1 MFRKILTKIVSIKFD
16 KIDIFLLGIL
26 AGVLIIGAVNRYR
39 VIESVMDEYYE
50 LKANYLYEMLQREE
64 IKEKKIHIIKMNYD
78 GTAV

>member
-26 AGVLIIGAVNRYR
+26 AGVLILGAVNRYR
-39 VIESVMDEYYE
+39 VIERVMDEYYE
-50 LKANYLYEMLQREE
+50 FKANYLYEMLEREE
-64 IKEKKIHIIKMNYD
+64 TKEKNVHIIEMDYD

>member
-39 VIESVMDEYYE
+39 VIERVMDEYYE
-50 LKANYLYEMLQREE
+50 FKANYLYEMLEREE
-64 IKEKKIHIIKMNYD
+64 TKEKNVHIIEMDYD